1 MKILSVRHAA
11 LPALLLP
18 LIAAAQAADEQTM
31 VVTAA
36 PTTVSELDTPAAVSV
51 VNGDEMRQAAPR
63 VNLSESLGAVPGLQ
77 VQNRQ
82 NYAQDLQ
89 LSIRGFGSRS
99 TYGVRGLRIYVD
111 GIPATMPDGQGQTSN
126 IDIGSV
132 DTIEVLRGPFS
143 ALYGNS
149 SGGVINVTSQTGT
162 QPPTVEA
169 SSYYGSFGT
178 WHYGMKATGAVGDGS
193 HAGDVDYTVST
204 NRFTTHGYRDHS
216 GARKN
221 LANARLG
228 VRINDVSK
236 LTLLLNSVDIKAN
249 DAGGLTADE
258 WRDNPRQSPRGDQ
271 YNTRKN
277 TRQTQAG
284 LRYERQL
291 SAQDDL
297 SVMMYAGERE
307 TTQFQSIPRAP
318 QLKPSHAGGVID
330 LTRHYQG
337 IDTRLTHRGEL
348 LVPVT
353 LTAGLDYENMSE
365 RRKGYENFVM
375 VNGAPQYGEQG
386 ALRRNERNLMWN
398 VDPYLQTQWQLTDK
412 LSLDAGVR
420 YSSVWF
426 DSNDYYITPGNG
438 DDSGDASYH
447 KWLPAGSLKYALTDA
462 WNVYLSAGRGFE
474 TPTINELSYRSD
486 NQSGLNFGLKPST
499 NDTVEI
505 GSKTRIGNGL
515 FTAALFQTNTDN
527 EIVVDSS
534 SGGRTSYK
542 NAGKTRRQGVEL
554 GLDQQF
560 GESWRLKAAWT
571 WLDATYRTNVCDD
584 ASCNGNRI
592 PGIARNMGYASFG
605 YQPEQGWYAGSDI
618 RYMSDIMANDENT
631 AKAPSWTVVG
641 LTTGYKWSY
650 GRMDMDLFGRID
662 NLFDREYVGSVI
674 VNESNGR
681 YYEPAPGRNYG
692 IGMTPAWRFKNRP
705 PPPPMPLAIGG
716 RSAFPGRLF
725 HRQADTRQRPALDTP
740 PPS

>member
-193 HAGDVDYTVST
+193 HAGDVDSTVST

-527 EIVVDSS
+527 EILVDSS

-542 NAGKTRRQGVEL
+542 NAGKTRRQGMEL

-692 IGMTPAWRFKNRP
+692 IGLNLAWRFE
-705 PPPPMPLAIGG
+705 
-716 RSAFPGRLF
+716 
-725 HRQADTRQRPALDTP
+725 
-740 PPS
+740 

>member
-515 FTAALFQTNTDN
+515 LTAALFQTDTDN
-527 EIVVDSS
+527 EIVVDNS

-542 NAGKTRRQGVEL
+542 NAGKTRRQGMEL

-571 WLDATYRTNVCDD
+571 WLDATYRTNVCGD

-650 GRMDMDLFGRID
+650 GRMDMDLFGRVD

-692 IGMTPAWRFKNRP
+692 IGLNLAWRFE
-705 PPPPMPLAIGG
+705 
-716 RSAFPGRLF
+716 
-725 HRQADTRQRPALDTP
+725 
-740 PPS
+740 

>member
-420 YSSVWF
+420 YSSVRF

-542 NAGKTRRQGVEL
+542 NAGKTRRQGMEL

-692 IGMTPAWRFKNRP
+692 IGLNLAWRFE
-705 PPPPMPLAIGG
+705 
-716 RSAFPGRLF
+716 
-725 HRQADTRQRPALDTP
+725 
-740 PPS
+740 

>member
-18 LIAAAQAADEQTM
+18 LIAAAEAVDEQTM

-542 NAGKTRRQGVEL
+542 NAGKTRRQGMEL

-692 IGMTPAWRFKNRP
+692 IGLNLAWRFE
-705 PPPPMPLAIGG
+705 
-716 RSAFPGRLF
+716 
-725 HRQADTRQRPALDTP
+725 
-740 PPS
+740 

>member
-1 MKILSVRHAA
+1 MKILSVRHVA

-18 LIAAAQAADEQTM
+18 LIAAAQAVDEQTM

-36 PTTVSELDTPAAVSV
+36 PTTVSELDTPAAVSM

-398 VDPYLQTQWQLTDK
+398 VDHYLQTQWQLTDK

-542 NAGKTRRQGVEL
+542 NAGKTRRQGMEL

-692 IGMTPAWRFKNRP
+692 IGLNLAWRFE
-705 PPPPMPLAIGG
+705 
-716 RSAFPGRLF
+716 
-725 HRQADTRQRPALDTP
+725 
-740 PPS
+740 

>member
-36 PTTVSELDTPAAVSV
+36 PTMVSELDTPAAVSV

-258 WRDNPRQSPRGDQ
+258 WRDNPRHSPRGDQ

-542 NAGKTRRQGVEL
+542 NAGKTRRQGMEL

-692 IGMTPAWRFKNRP
+692 IGLNLAWRFE
-705 PPPPMPLAIGG
+705 
-716 RSAFPGRLF
+716 
-725 HRQADTRQRPALDTP
+725 
-740 PPS
+740 

>member
-542 NAGKTRRQGVEL
+542 NAGKTRRQGMEL

-662 NLFDREYVGSVI
+662 NLFDR
-674 VNESNGR
+674 
-681 YYEPAPGRNYG
+681 
-692 IGMTPAWRFKNRP
+692 
-705 PPPPMPLAIGG
+705 
-716 RSAFPGRLF
+716 
-725 HRQADTRQRPALDTP
+725 
-740 PPS
+740 

>member
-1 MKILSVRHAA
+1 MRHAA

-542 NAGKTRRQGVEL
+542 NAGKTRRQGMEL
-554 GLDQQF
+554 GLDEQF

-571 WLDATYRTNVCDD
+571 GLDATYRTNVCDD

-692 IGMTPAWRFKNRP
+692 IGLNLAWRFE
-705 PPPPMPLAIGG
+705 
-716 RSAFPGRLF
+716 
-725 HRQADTRQRPALDTP
+725 
-740 PPS
+740 

>member
-51 VNGDEMRQAAPR
+51 VNGDEMRQVAPR

-542 NAGKTRRQGVEL
+542 NAGKTRRQGMEL

-692 IGMTPAWRFKNRP
+692 IGLNLAWRFE
-705 PPPPMPLAIGG
+705 
-716 RSAFPGRLF
+716 
-725 HRQADTRQRPALDTP
+725 
-740 PPS
+740 

>member
-18 LIAAAQAADEQTM
+18 LIAAAQTADEQTM

-307 TTQFQSIPRAP
+307 TTQFQSIPRTP

-398 VDPYLQTQWQLTDK
+398 IDPYLQTQWQLTDK

-505 GSKTRIGNGL
+505 GSKTRLGNGL
-515 FTAALFQTNTDN
+515 LTAALFQTNTDN

-542 NAGKTRRQGVEL
+542 NAGKTRRQGMEL

-631 AKAPSWTVVG
+631 AKTPSWTVVG

-650 GRMDMDLFGRID
+650 GRMDMDLFGRVD

-692 IGMTPAWRFKNRP
+692 IGLNLAWRFE
-705 PPPPMPLAIGG
+705 
-716 RSAFPGRLF
+716 
-725 HRQADTRQRPALDTP
+725 
-740 PPS
+740 

>member
-398 VDPYLQTQWQLTDK
+398 VDPYLQTQWQLIDK

-542 NAGKTRRQGVEL
+542 NAGKTRRQGMEL

-692 IGMTPAWRFKNRP
+692 IGLNLAWRFE
-705 PPPPMPLAIGG
+705 
-716 RSAFPGRLF
+716 
-725 HRQADTRQRPALDTP
+725 
-740 PPS
+740 

>member
-1 MKILSVRHAA
+1 MKILSVRHVA

-258 WRDNPRQSPRGDQ
+258 WRFNPRQSPRGDQ

-542 NAGKTRRQGVEL
+542 NAGKTRRQGMEL

-692 IGMTPAWRFKNRP
+692 IGLNLAWRFE
-705 PPPPMPLAIGG
+705 
-716 RSAFPGRLF
+716 
-725 HRQADTRQRPALDTP
+725 
-740 PPS
+740 

>member
-18 LIAAAQAADEQTM
+18 LIAAAQTADEQTM

-307 TTQFQSIPRAP
+307 TTQFQSIPRTP

-505 GSKTRIGNGL
+505 GSKTRLGNGL
-515 FTAALFQTNTDN
+515 LTAALFQTNTDN

-542 NAGKTRRQGVEL
+542 NAGKTRRQGMEL

-650 GRMDMDLFGRID
+650 GRMDMELFGRVD

-692 IGMTPAWRFKNRP
+692 IGLNLAWRFE
-705 PPPPMPLAIGG
+705 
-716 RSAFPGRLF
+716 
-725 HRQADTRQRPALDTP
+725 
-740 PPS
+740 

>member
-149 SGGVINVTSQTGT
+149 SGGVINVTSQSGT

-542 NAGKTRRQGVEL
+542 NAGKTRRQGMEL

-692 IGMTPAWRFKNRP
+692 IGLNLAWRFE
-705 PPPPMPLAIGG
+705 
-716 RSAFPGRLF
+716 
-725 HRQADTRQRPALDTP
+725 
-740 PPS
+740 

>member
-515 FTAALFQTNTDN
+515 LTAALFQTDTDN

-542 NAGKTRRQGVEL
+542 NAGKTRRQGMEL

-571 WLDATYRTNVCDD
+571 WLDATYRTNVCGD

-641 LTTGYKWSY
+641 LTTGYKWGY
-650 GRMDMDLFGRID
+650 GRMDMDLFGRVD

-692 IGMTPAWRFKNRP
+692 IGLNLAWRFE
-705 PPPPMPLAIGG
+705 
-716 RSAFPGRLF
+716 
-725 HRQADTRQRPALDTP
+725 
-740 PPS
+740 

>member
-18 LIAAAQAADEQTM
+18 IIAAAQAADEQTM

-398 VDPYLQTQWQLTDK
+398 VDPYLQTQWQLTAK

-474 TPTINELSYRSD
+474 TPTINELSYRAD

-515 FTAALFQTNTDN
+515 LTAALFQTDTDN

-542 NAGKTRRQGVEL
+542 NAGKTRRQGMEL

-571 WLDATYRTNVCDD
+571 WLDATYRTNVCGD

-650 GRMDMDLFGRID
+650 GRMDMDLFGRVD

-692 IGMTPAWRFKNRP
+692 IGLNLAWRFE
-705 PPPPMPLAIGG
+705 
-716 RSAFPGRLF
+716 
-725 HRQADTRQRPALDTP
+725 
-740 PPS
+740 

>member
-258 WRDNPRQSPRGDQ
+258 WHDNPRQSPRGDQ

-412 LSLDAGVR
+412 LSFDAGVR

-515 FTAALFQTNTDN
+515 LTAALFQTDTDN

-542 NAGKTRRQGVEL
+542 NAGKTRRQGMEL

-571 WLDATYRTNVCDD
+571 WLDATYRTNVCGD

-650 GRMDMDLFGRID
+650 GRMDMDLFGRVD

-692 IGMTPAWRFKNRP
+692 IGLNLAWRFE
-705 PPPPMPLAIGG
+705 
-716 RSAFPGRLF
+716 
-725 HRQADTRQRPALDTP
+725 
-740 PPS
+740 

>member
-426 DSNDYYITPGNG
+426 DSNDYYNTPGNG

-542 NAGKTRRQGVEL
+542 NAGKTRRQGMEL

-692 IGMTPAWRFKNRP
+692 IGLNLAWRFE
-705 PPPPMPLAIGG
+705 
-716 RSAFPGRLF
+716 
-725 HRQADTRQRPALDTP
+725 
-740 PPS
+740 

>member
-228 VRINDVSK
+228 VRINDISK
-236 LTLLLNSVDIKAN
+236 LTLLLNSVDIIAN

-542 NAGKTRRQGVEL
+542 NAGKTRRQGMEL

-692 IGMTPAWRFKNRP
+692 IGLNLAWRFE
-705 PPPPMPLAIGG
+705 
-716 RSAFPGRLF
+716 
-725 HRQADTRQRPALDTP
+725 
-740 PPS
+740 

>member
-337 IDTRLTHRGEL
+337 IDIRLTHRGEL

-426 DSNDYYITPGNG
+426 DSNDYYITPGND

-542 NAGKTRRQGVEL
+542 NAGKTRRQGMEL

-692 IGMTPAWRFKNRP
+692 IGLNLAWRFE
-705 PPPPMPLAIGG
+705 
-716 RSAFPGRLF
+716 
-725 HRQADTRQRPALDTP
+725 
-740 PPS
+740 

>member
-1 MKILSVRHAA
+1 MKIIAMRTVA

-18 LIAAAQAADEQTM
+18 LVANVHASTNDEQTM
-31 VVTAA
+31 VVTAT
-36 PTTVSELDTPAAVSV
+36 PTAVSELDTPAAVSV
-51 VNGDEMRQAAPR
+51 VNGDDMRQAAPR
-63 VNLSESLGAVPGLQ
+63 INLSESLGAVPGLQ

-99 TYGVRGLRIYVD
+99 TYGVRGLRLYVD

-126 IDIGSV
+126 IDIGSI
-132 DTIEVLRGPFS
+132 DSLEVLRGPFS

-149 SGGVINVTSQTGT
+149 SGGVINVNTQTGS
-162 QPPTVEA
+162 QPPTIEA

-178 WHYGMKATGAVGDGS
+178 WHYGLKATGAVGDGTQ
-193 HAGDVDYTVST
+193 AGDVDYTVST
-204 NRFTTHGYRDHS
+204 NRFTTHGSRDHS

-221 LANARLG
+221 LANAKLG

-236 LTLLLNSVDIKAN
+236 LTLLFNSVDIKAN
-249 DAGGLTADE
+249 DPGGLTYDE
-258 WRDNPRQSPRGDQ
+258 WRNNPQQSPRGDQ
-271 YNTRKN
+271 YNTRK
-277 TRQTQAG
+277 TVKQTQAG

-291 SAQDDL
+291 SQQDDL

-307 TTQFQSIPRAP
+307 TTQYQSIPVAA
-318 QLKPSHAGGVID
+318 QDNPSNSGGVID

-337 IDTRLTHRGEL
+337 IDTRWTHRGEL

-353 LTAGLDYENMSE
+353 FTTGLNYENMSE
-365 RRKGYENFVM
+365 QRKGYENFV
-375 VNGAPQYGEQG
+375 VTNDGVQLGEKG
-386 ALRRNERNLMWN
+386 NLRRNERNLMWN

-412 LSLDAGVR
+412 LTFDAGVR

-426 DSNDYYITPGNG
+426 DSNDHYVTEDNP
-438 DDSGDASYH
+438 DSSDSTSYH
-447 KWLPAGSLKYALTDA
+447 KWLPAGSLKYAVTEA

-474 TPTINELSYRSD
+474 TPTITELSYRSK
-486 NQSGLNFGLKPST
+486 NIAGLNLGLKPAT

-505 GSKTRIGNGL
+505 GSKLRVANGL
-515 FTAALFQTNTDN
+515 LTAALFQTDTDN
-527 EIVVDSS
+527 EIVADDSA
-534 SGGRTSYK
+534 GGRTSYK

-560 GESWRLKAAWT
+560 GDSWKLKAAWT
-571 WLDATYRTNVCDD
+571 WLDATYRTNVCDSSD
-584 ASCNGNRI
+584 CNGNRI

-618 RYMSDIMANDENT
+618 RYMGDIMANDANT

-650 GRMDMDLFGRID
+650 GKMDMDLFGRVD
-662 NLFDREYVGSVI
+662 NLFDRTYVGSVI
-674 VNESNGR
+674 VNESKGR
-681 YYEPAPGRNYG
+681 YFEPAPGRNFG
-692 IGMTPAWRFKNRP
+692 IGMNLTWRFE
-705 PPPPMPLAIGG
+705 
-716 RSAFPGRLF
+716 
-725 HRQADTRQRPALDTP
+725 
-740 PPS
+740 

>member
-375 VNGAPQYGEQG
+375 VNGATQYGEQG

-542 NAGKTRRQGVEL
+542 NAGKTRRQGMEL

-692 IGMTPAWRFKNRP
+692 IGLNLAWRFE
-705 PPPPMPLAIGG
+705 
-716 RSAFPGRLF
+716 
-725 HRQADTRQRPALDTP
+725 
-740 PPS
+740 

>member
-18 LIAAAQAADEQTM
+18 LIAAAQTADEQTM

-307 TTQFQSIPRAP
+307 TMQFQSIPRAP

-505 GSKTRIGNGL
+505 GSKTRLGNGL
-515 FTAALFQTNTDN
+515 LTAALFQTNTDN

-542 NAGKTRRQGVEL
+542 NAGKTRRQGMEL

-650 GRMDMDLFGRID
+650 GRMDMDLFGRVD

-692 IGMTPAWRFKNRP
+692 IGLNLAWRFE
-705 PPPPMPLAIGG
+705 
-716 RSAFPGRLF
+716 
-725 HRQADTRQRPALDTP
+725 
-740 PPS
+740 

>member
-204 NRFTTHGYRDHS
+204 NRFTTHGYRDHG

-291 SAQDDL
+291 SVQDDL

-542 NAGKTRRQGVEL
+542 NAGKTRRQGMEL

-618 RYMSDIMANDENT
+618 RYMSEIMANDENT

-692 IGMTPAWRFKNRP
+692 IGLNLAWRFE
-705 PPPPMPLAIGG
+705 
-716 RSAFPGRLF
+716 
-725 HRQADTRQRPALDTP
+725 
-740 PPS
+740 

>member
-1 MKILSVRHAA
+1 MKILSVRHVA

-111 GIPATMPDGQGQTSN
+111 GIPVTMPDGQGQTSN

-542 NAGKTRRQGVEL
+542 NAGKTRRQGMEL

-692 IGMTPAWRFKNRP
+692 IGLNLAWRFE
-705 PPPPMPLAIGG
+705 
-716 RSAFPGRLF
+716 
-725 HRQADTRQRPALDTP
+725 
-740 PPS
+740 

>member
-1 MKILSVRHAA
+1 MKIIAMRTVA

-18 LIAAAQAADEQTM
+18 LVANVHASTNDEQTM
-31 VVTAA
+31 VVTAT
-36 PTTVSELDTPAAVSV
+36 PTAVSELDTPAAVSV
-51 VNGDEMRQAAPR
+51 VNGDDMRQAAPR
-63 VNLSESLGAVPGLQ
+63 INLSESLGAVPGLQ

-99 TYGVRGLRIYVD
+99 TYGVRGLRLYVD

-126 IDIGSV
+126 IDIGSI
-132 DTIEVLRGPFS
+132 DSLEVLRGPFS

-149 SGGVINVTSQTGT
+149 SGGVINVNTQTGS
-162 QPPTVEA
+162 QPPTIEA

-178 WHYGMKATGAVGDGS
+178 WHYGLKATGAVGDGTQ
-193 HAGDVDYTVST
+193 AGDVDYTVST
-204 NRFTTHGYRDHS
+204 NRFTTHGSRDHS

-221 LANARLG
+221 LANAKLG

-236 LTLLLNSVDIKAN
+236 LTLLFNSVDIKAN
-249 DAGGLTADE
+249 DPGGLSYEE
-258 WRDNPRQSPRGDQ
+258 WQNNPRQSPRGDQ
-271 YNTRKN
+271 YNTRK
-277 TRQTQAG
+277 TVKQTQAG

-291 SAQDDL
+291 SQQDDL

-307 TTQFQSIPRAP
+307 TTQYQSIPMAP
-318 QLKPSHAGGVID
+318 QLKPSHSGGVID

-337 IDTRLTHRGEL
+337 IDTRWTHRGEL

-353 LTAGLDYENMSE
+353 FTTGLDYENMSE
-365 RRKGYENFVM
+365 RRKGYENYVL

-386 ALRRNERNLMWN
+386 NLRRNERNLMWN
-398 VDPYLQTQWQLTDK
+398 LDPYLQTQWQLTDR
-412 LSLDAGVR
+412 LTFDAGIR

-426 DSNDYYITPGNG
+426 DSNDYYVTPGNS

-447 KWLPAGSLKYALTDA
+447 KWLPVGSLKYAVTDA
-462 WNVYLSAGRGFE
+462 WNIYFSAGRGFE
-474 TPTINELSYRSD
+474 TPTINELSYRSG
-486 NQSGLNFGLKPST
+486 NQSGLNFDLKPST
-499 NDTVEI
+499 NETVEI

-515 FTAALFQTNTDN
+515 FTAALFQTDTDN

-542 NAGKTRRQGVEL
+542 NAGKTRRQGMEL

-560 GESWRLKAAWT
+560 GDSWKLKAAWT
-571 WLDATYRTNVCDD
+571 WLDATYRTNVCGSSD
-584 ASCNGNRI
+584 CNGNRI

-618 RYMSDIMANDENT
+618 RYMGDIMANDANT

-650 GRMDMDLFGRID
+650 GKMDMDLFGRVD
-662 NLFDREYVGSVI
+662 NLFDRTYVGSVI

-681 YYEPAPGRNYG
+681 YYEPAPGRNLG
-692 IGMTPAWRFKNRP
+692 IGMNLAWRFE
-705 PPPPMPLAIGG
+705 
-716 RSAFPGRLF
+716 
-725 HRQADTRQRPALDTP
+725 
-740 PPS
+740 

>member
-1 MKILSVRHAA
+1 MKILSVRHVA

-258 WRDNPRQSPRGDQ
+258 WCDNPRQSPRGDQ

-542 NAGKTRRQGVEL
+542 NAGKTRRQGMEL

-692 IGMTPAWRFKNRP
+692 IGLNLAWRFE
-705 PPPPMPLAIGG
+705 
-716 RSAFPGRLF
+716 
-725 HRQADTRQRPALDTP
+725 
-740 PPS
+740 

>member
-111 GIPATMPDGQGQTSN
+111 GIPATMPDGQGQNSN

-542 NAGKTRRQGVEL
+542 NAGKTRRQGMEL

-650 GRMDMDLFGRID
+650 GKMDMDLFGRID

-692 IGMTPAWRFKNRP
+692 IGLNLAWRFE
-705 PPPPMPLAIGG
+705 
-716 RSAFPGRLF
+716 
-725 HRQADTRQRPALDTP
+725 
-740 PPS
+740 

>member
-178 WHYGMKATGAVGDGS
+178 WHYGMKATGAVGYGS

-542 NAGKTRRQGVEL
+542 NAGKTRRQGMEL

-692 IGMTPAWRFKNRP
+692 IGLNLAWRFE
-705 PPPPMPLAIGG
+705 
-716 RSAFPGRLF
+716 
-725 HRQADTRQRPALDTP
+725 
-740 PPS
+740 

>member
-1 MKILSVRHAA
+1 MKILSVRHVA
-11 LPALLLP
+11 LPTLLLP

-542 NAGKTRRQGVEL
+542 NAGKTRRQGMEL

-692 IGMTPAWRFKNRP
+692 IGLNLAWRFE
-705 PPPPMPLAIGG
+705 
-716 RSAFPGRLF
+716 
-725 HRQADTRQRPALDTP
+725 
-740 PPS
+740 

>member
-527 EIVVDSS
+527 EVVVDSS

-542 NAGKTRRQGVEL
+542 KAGKTRRQGMEL

-692 IGMTPAWRFKNRP
+692 IGLNLAWRFE
-705 PPPPMPLAIGG
+705 
-716 RSAFPGRLF
+716 
-725 HRQADTRQRPALDTP
+725 
-740 PPS
+740 

>member
-18 LIAAAQAADEQTM
+18 LIAAAQTADEQTM

-505 GSKTRIGNGL
+505 GSKTRLGNGL
-515 FTAALFQTNTDN
+515 LTAALFQTNTDN

-542 NAGKTRRQGVEL
+542 NAGKTRRQGMEL

-631 AKAPSWTVVG
+631 AKAPSWSVVG

-650 GRMDMDLFGRID
+650 GRMDMDLFGRVD

-692 IGMTPAWRFKNRP
+692 IGLNLAWRFE
-705 PPPPMPLAIGG
+705 
-716 RSAFPGRLF
+716 
-725 HRQADTRQRPALDTP
+725 
-740 PPS
+740 

>member
-82 NYAQDLQ
+82 NYAQDLP

-542 NAGKTRRQGVEL
+542 NAGKTRRQGMEL

-692 IGMTPAWRFKNRP
+692 IGLNLAWRFE
-705 PPPPMPLAIGG
+705 
-716 RSAFPGRLF
+716 
-725 HRQADTRQRPALDTP
+725 
-740 PPS
+740 